1 MNFCTLVNS
10 GFDSHRFQYMQKAH
24 THRVNIRY
32 IEENDYNVSKIEL
45 ILNKANVYVFQRS
58 FAPFMSLL
66 FYAVKASGRLSNCY
80 RKRIDLLNYTVLTKD
95 ERLVVTTMLLHN
107 TTIRLF

>member
-1 MNFCTLVNS
+1 
-10 GFDSHRFQYMQKAH
+10 
-24 THRVNIRY
+24 
-32 IEENDYNVSKIEL
+32 
-45 ILNKANVYVFQRS
+45 
-58 FAPFMSLL
+58 MSLL
-66 FYAVKASGRLSNCY
+66 FNAVKASGRLLNCY